1 VKYTRWNSCTS
12 AKSCVGEKA
21 DTNEKK
27 CVNEKEHTRK
37 KFILSYDGETDAVVV
52 IERRSSS
59 ITVLVHDA
67 AGFT

>member
-1 VKYTRWNSCTS
+1 MKFMH
-12 AKSCVGEKA
+12 VGEELRRRKGRHQQ
-21 DTNEKK
+21 
-27 CVNEKEHTRK
+27 KEMRQRKRTHKEK

-67 AGFT
+67 AGFI